1 MENTA
6 KEPGVWPWPD
16 SLDAVVAAPGSH
28 RVVLEN
34 ELTRVLEVTI
44 APASESQSTPTAGQA
59 SWWSTGRRGSAT
71 TPAIP

>member
-1 MENTA
+1 MEGAA

-34 ELTRVLEVTI
+34 QTTRVLEVTI
-44 APASESQSTPTAGQA
+44 APGEREPEHTTAGRA
-59 SWWSTGRRGSAT
+59 SWSSTSRRGSAT
-71 TPAIP
+71 TPATP

>member
-1 MENTA
+1 MEDLA
-6 KEPGVWPWPD
+6 KEPGVWPWPE
-16 SLDAVVAAPGSH
+16 SLDGVVAAPGSH

-34 ELTRVLEVTI
+34 KVTRVLEVI
-44 APASESQSTPTAGQA
+44 IDPASGSQSTPTVGLA

>member
-1 MENTA
+1 MEDTA

-44 APASESQSTPTAGQA
+44 APASESQSTSTAGRA
-59 SWWSTGRRGSAT
+59 SW
-71 TPAIP
+71 